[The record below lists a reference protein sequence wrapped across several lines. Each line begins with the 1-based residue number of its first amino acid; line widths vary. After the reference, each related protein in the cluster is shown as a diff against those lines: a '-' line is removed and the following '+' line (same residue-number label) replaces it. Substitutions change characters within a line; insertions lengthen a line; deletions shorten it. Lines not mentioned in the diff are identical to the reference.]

1 MVRRAAS
8 GRPLA
13 LRFACVRLSAL
24 SPSLLVAAALAVAPP
39 TRAQDAPASPTDEG
53 DFDSQSIGHTE
64 AGSLLHAFALE
75 SRDTLASVRS
85 NHFGTREL
93 VGLLE
98 RAADSVAREAPG
110 SILAVGDL
118 SSEHGG
124 PLAPH
129 GSHQAG
135 RDADVGFY
143 VLDERGQQL
152 PQAVLVP
159 LGADG
164 TGPRLGATV
173 RFDDARNWAL
183 LVAFVDD
190 PTAEVQHVLIVEPLR
205 QRLLAYGRS
214 IQTPEDAFHRVELV
228 TAPIRGS
235 ENHDSHFHV
244 RIYCSVGDRPE
255 CLDRPPLFPWY
266 DGTPSPDALEAVR
279 VADLQRAAALRRQQ
293 AVERRADFALRTA
306 EERQEAREAAR
317 AEELAREPTRQEAL
331 ERVRAAR
338 LTVEQRLT
346 LAVVRRAE
354 AGLRAETMRLAAQ
367 ERGREAALSADER
380 AWIAGEQRRAA
391 RLREQ
396 TRRAEADEQRRALA
410 ARAAARRAG
419 LLEQRSSAQAR
430 ANERRAAALMRRS
443 ELLARER
450 ARAAAQRT
458 R

>member
-1 MVRRAAS
+1 MTGGSTTRGAVRVDLAARYLRLVVAAVS
-8 GRPLA
+8 LA
-13 LRFACVRLSAL
+13 AVFGAREVEAQDT
-24 SPSLLVAAALAVAPP
+24 LVAPL
-39 TRAQDAPASPTDEG
+39 SEG
-53 DFDSQSIGHTE
+53 DLDSQSIGHTE
-64 AGSLLHAFALE
+64 AGSLLHGFALE
-75 SRDTLASVRS
+75 SRDSLVSVRS

-93 VGLLE
+93 VGLLT
-98 RAADSVAREAPG
+98 RAADAVARESPG

-129 GSHQAG
+129 GSHQSG

-143 VLDERGQQL
+143 VRDEQGRPL

-190 PTAEVQHVLIVEPLR
+190 LMAEVQHVLIVDYLR
-205 QRLLAYGRS
+205 RRLLDYGRS
-214 IQTPEDAFHRVELV
+214 IQAPADAYRRVELV

-235 ENHDSHFHV
+235 EHHDSHFHV

-266 DGTPSPDALEAVR
+266 DGTPSPAALEAVR
-279 VADLQRAAALRRQQ
+279 VADLQRAAALRQQQ
-293 AVERRADFALRTA
+293 AVERRADFALRSA
-306 EERQEAREAAR
+306 EERQGLLEVART
-317 AEELAREPTRQEAL
+317 EELAREPTRQEAL
-331 ERVRAAR
+331 ERARAAR
-338 LTVEQRLT
+338 LSADQRH
-346 LAVVRRAE
+346 AVAELRRAE
-354 AGLRAETMRLAAQ
+354 AGLRAETMRLAAE
-367 ERGREAALSADER
+367 ERGREAGLLADER
-380 AWIAGEQRRAA
+380 LWNDAERRRAA

-396 TRRAEADEQRRALA
+396 TRRAEADEQRRAA
-410 ARAAARRAG
+410 ALRADQRREALLLRRSAA
-419 LLEQRSSAQAR
+419 QST
-430 ANERRAAALMRRS
+430 ANERRAAQLMRRS
-443 ELLARER
+443 EQLARER
-450 ARAAAQRT
+450 ARIAAQRT